1 VAIQLAELAVRY
13 GCSLLGDPD
22 ATVDHVATL
31 QGGSAGA
38 LSFLANP
45 GYHKYLADSKAT
57 AVVLEE
63 RYASDAPGNCLVS
76 DNPYAVYAGIAQEL
90 HPRPPL
96 QSGVHSSAVIGANC
110 EIPAS
115 CQISAGVVI
124 GDDVSVGENVYI
136 GANTVVGNESRIGR
150 DTVLSPNISCY
161 HGITI
166 GERCLLHSGCVIGA
180 DGFGI
185 AQSAAGWVKV
195 PQVGGVVLGNDVE
208 VGAGTTIDRG
218 AIEDTVIGDGVK
230 LDNQVQIAH
239 NVVVGSN
246 TAMAAQ
252 SGIAGSTTVGARCL
266 IGGGASISG
275 HITIADDVILMGR
288 ASVANSIDK
297 PGAYSSAITV
307 EDAGKWRRIAARI
320 KNIDDLAK
328 RLIKLERISKTQD

>member
-1 VAIQLAELAVRY
+1 
-13 GCSLLGDPD
+13 
-22 ATVDHVATL
+22 
-31 QGGSAGA
+31 
-38 LSFLANP
+38 
-45 GYHKYLADSKAT
+45 
-57 AVVLEE
+57 
-63 RYASDAPGNCLVS
+63 
-76 DNPYAVYAGIAQEL
+76 
-90 HPRPPL
+90 
-96 QSGVHSSAVIGANC
+96 
-110 EIPAS
+110 
-115 CQISAGVVI
+115 
-124 GDDVSVGENVYI
+124 
-136 GANTVVGNESRIGR
+136 
-150 DTVLSPNISCY
+150 
-161 HGITI
+161 
-166 GERCLLHSGCVIGA
+166 VIGA

-320 KNIDDLAK
+320 KNIDELAK